1 MPLPIKEVLGILI
14 DNLKIRNS
22 VLPISKKVATKWA
35 KKCNIAKGGET
46 VIYTGLMYQIIP
58 SITALVNTLE
68 KMEGSF
74 LLKFIKLGRFANK
87 FINISK
93 FLGRIDKKE
102 VEQHN
107 NTLCIIA
114 DLLKKAGVDF
124 GYLYED
130 DLYVGALAY
139 DLGADDI
146 FNKHIEKV
154 YKIFKKNNVKRVITT
169 DPHTTNMLREIFSKR
184 IPDFDI
190 EVKSY
195 LEVLVEKEIKPV
207 KQLNEKVVIHDSC
220 VYARH
225 EGIID
230 EPRILLRNAGMETSE
245 HHDSKEYTFCCG
257 GPIESLFPGKAY
269 HIGNKRIEQLEKAG
283 KNFVVMCPVCY
294 ANLSRIANNKVK
306 IEDIAHTLGK
316 SYLTNQIE

>member
-1 MPLPIKEVLGILI
+1 MPLPIKDVLGILV

-22 VLPISKKVATKWA
+22 VLPISKRTATRWA
-35 KKCNIAKGGET
+35 KKCNIPRGGDT
-46 VIYTGLMYQIIP
+46 VIYTGLMYQIVP
-58 SITALVNTLE
+58 SITALVKTLE
-68 KMEGSF
+68 MMEGSF
-74 LLKFIKLGRFANK
+74 LLKFISLGRFANK

-93 FLGRIDKKE
+93 FFGIIDKKE
-102 VEQHN
+102 VKQHN

-114 DLLKKAGVDF
+114 NLLKKADVDF

-154 YKIFKKNNVKRVITT
+154 YEVFKKNNVKKIITT
-169 DPHTTNMLREIFSKR
+169 DPHTTNMLREIFPKR
-184 IPDFDI
+184 LRNFDI

-195 LEVLVEKEIKPV
+195 LEVLAESEIKPT
-207 KQLNEKVVIHDSC
+207 KQLNNEIVIHDSC

-225 EGIID
+225 EGVID
-230 EPRILLRNAGMETSE
+230 QPRVLLKNAGIKTLDPE
-245 HHDSKEYTFCCG
+245 DSREYTFCCG
-257 GPIESLFPGKAY
+257 GPVESLFPGKAY
-269 HIGNKRIEQLEKAG
+269 DIGKKRIEQLEKTG

-294 ANLSRIANNKVK
+294 ANLSRAINGNVK
-306 IEDIAHTLGK
+306 INDIAEVLNK
-316 SYLTNQIE
+316 IY

>member
-1 MPLPIKEVLGILI
+1 MPLPIKEVLGILV

-22 VLPISKKVATKWA
+22 VLPISKRTATKWA
-35 KKCNIAKGGET
+35 KKCNIPKGGET

-74 LLKFIKLGRFANK
+74 LLKFIKLGRLTNK
-87 FINISK
+87 FINISRFFGK
-93 FLGRIDKKE
+93 IDKQEMK
-102 VEQHN
+102 QHN

-114 DLLKKAGVDF
+114 KLLKKAGVDF

-154 YKIFKKNNVKRVITT
+154 YQVFKKNNVKKLITT
-169 DPHTTNMLREIFSKR
+169 DPHTTNMLREIFPKR

-195 LEVLVEKEIKPV
+195 LEVLAENDIKPE
-207 KQLNEKVVIHDSC
+207 KQLNESVVIHDSC

-225 EGIID
+225 EGVIK
-230 EPRILLRNAGMETSE
+230 EPRTLLNNAGIETLNPG
-245 HHDSKEYTFCCG
+245 DCKEYTFCCG
-257 GPIESLFPGKAY
+257 GPVESLFPGKAY
-269 HIGNKRIEQLEKAG
+269 DVGKKRIEQLEKEG

-294 ANLSRIANNKVK
+294 ANLSRVAANNVK
-306 IEDIAHTLGK
+306 IEDIANILGN
-316 SYLTNQIE
+316 SYLTNHL